1 MMAASEA
8 SDRMVELLTRYLKAR
23 SEPTRSD
30 SVGIAVVTP
39 VYGAQLTP
47 PPRCSTGSQRNS
59 TLRTVETSPRIA
71 PCDAASTPPTT
82 GRCVFVSLYRLP
94 CCHVPA
100 NACALC
106 VCLCVCVSVCLCVC
120 VCVCLCV
127 CVCVHVC
134 VRVVVCASTIARYA
148 IYMMLWSTFVLEK
161 FKSYSELQACV
172 S

>member
-8 SDRMVELLTRYLKAR
+8 SDRMVEVLTRYLKAR

-47 PPRCSTGSQRNS
+47 PPRCSTGSQRSS

-71 PCDAASTPPTT
+71 PSDAASTPPTT
-82 GRCVFVSLYRLP
+82 GRCVFVSLYRLLP

-120 VCVCLCV
+120 VSVCLCV
-127 CVCVHVC
+127 CVSVCLCVC
-134 VRVVVCASTIARYA
+134 VLI
-148 IYMMLWSTFVLEK
+148 I
-161 FKSYSELQACV
+161 LQTRALV
-172 S
+172 APIGVEIRS